1 MTLTILIPTY
11 NRVGYLQKNI
21 EMLDYYITNNEL
33 ENTVKILVSNNCS
46 TDDTQKTLEF
56 LKNTIKSELI
66 IYNQEFNIG
75 LEKNALFV
83 LEKCVTPFVMYL
95 GDDDY
100 IQEEYLVQVIKAIEN
115 NTEIGC
121 IIPAII
127 SVDYE
132 SKELIPRVG
141 RDFDLP
147 TKLYLKGFSN
157 CLENS
162 LRGHQ
167 LSGLVLKSEGLLE
180 SYQKDN
186 VKNLYPF
193 IYFASYCCLYY
204 STLHLT
210 SPPVSVTV
218 ALQKDKDWGYGND
231 GLIPHIF
238 DNYQKIKGISYY
250 QKFLLQK
257 EVIVSQSWRYFMY
270 LQHGKINFLKSLF
283 LIITSKSANWITK
296 FYLPLFVSMFYF
308 NVFGRKLKI
317 KIFPTNP

>member
-1 MTLTILIPTY
+1 MKLTILIPTY
-11 NRVGYLQKNI
+11 NRVRYLKKNI

-33 ENTVKILVSNNCS
+33 ENTVKILVSNNFS
-46 TDDTQKTLEF
+46 TDETRKTLEI
-56 LKNTIKSELI
+56 LKSSIKSELI
-66 IYNQEFNIG
+66 IYNQNLNIG

-83 LEKCVTPFVMYL
+83 LEKCETPFVMYL

-100 IQEEYLVQVIKAIEN
+100 IKEEYLVQVIKSIEDDN
-115 NTEIGC
+115 KIGC
-121 IIPAII
+121 IIPSYI

-132 SKELIPRVG
+132 GNELIPRVG

-162 LRGHQ
+162 IRGHQ
-167 LSGLVLKSEGLLE
+167 LSGLVLKNEGLFRIYKE
-180 SYQKDN
+180 QN
-186 VKNLYPF
+186 VNNLYPF
-193 IYFASYCCLYY
+193 IYFTSYCCLNY

-210 SPPVSVTV
+210 FSPVYVT
-218 ALQKDKDWGYGND
+218 AAIQKDKDWGYGKD

-257 EVIVSQSWRYFMY
+257 KVIVSQSWRYFIY
-270 LQHGKINFLKSLF
+270 LQHGKINFIRSLF
-283 LIITSKSANWITK
+283 LIIISKRTNWITK
-296 FYLPLFVSMFYF
+296 FYLPVFVTMFYF
-308 NVFGRKLKI
+308 NSLGRKLRVKSKI
-317 KIFPTNP
+317 IPN